1 MQLFSVS
8 LSVFPLFVLFD
19 ANCIYFAFSLPAS
32 MRSVCFSR
40 ERLLVYFAW
49 LGLISLSL
57 FFFSSCYLYI
67 LLFFFPCLD
76 CFDGITHSIAST
88 QLNASRHGKSSTAVN
103 SIHSPLH
110 PSCLPFLPSFL
121 SPSVLL
127 ASGVKCTV
135 KTSSERNCN
144 RHTGSDYGVR
154 TSVNKSFFKFN
165 ASEMEPCSPF
175 LWNIL
180 DVILQPNHRRLE
192 LRRVKW
198 MLERKCV
205 TRSQKPCL
213 PLPANY
219 FF

>member
-1 MQLFSVS
+1 MARAYFSVS
-8 LSVFPLFVLFD
+8 V
-19 ANCIYFAFSLPAS
+19 
-32 MRSVCFSR
+32 
-40 ERLLVYFAW
+40 
-49 LGLISLSL
+49 
-57 FFFSSCYLYI
+57 FFSSCYLYI

-88 QLNASRHGKSSTAVN
+88 QLSASRHGKSSTAVN

-144 RHTGSDYGVR
+144 RRTGSDYGVR

-205 TRSQKPCL
+205 TRSQKPCP